1 MQTSKISILV
11 CALAVGTAFVV
22 QAADNPAPA
31 AARAAVAEE
40 PVVMTPVNGEAKAA
54 KAAAKAKVKQDAAQ
68 AAAEAKAQKEAAKKA
83 AAKAKKEN
91 KKSAVAASA
100 ASEMK
105 PIMAPASPIAAAKE
119 QRLQALLVKY
129 KADQVSPEEYQ
140 RERAAILAEP

>member
-22 QAADNPAPA
+22 QAADNPAQA

-54 KAAAKAKVKQDAAQ
+54 KAAAKAK
-68 AAAEAKAQKEAAKKA
+68 
-83 AAKAKKEN
+83 KEN

-100 ASEMK
+100 ASETK
-105 PIMAPASPIAAAKE
+105 PIVAPASPIPASKE

>member
-22 QAADNPAPA
+22 QAADNPAQA

-54 KAAAKAKVKQDAAQ
+54 KAKVKQDVAQ

-105 PIMAPASPIAAAKE
+105 PIVAPASPIAAAKE